1 MAFKKQIDL
10 DLTQVQALAVQP
22 CALPQALY
30 LRCFE
35 NKDEQAL
42 LNFYRQNADIP
53 FFGISPEFKGNDVA
67 LQQERMAKFIDYYK
81 VAFEKQAAFHYGL
94 FEKTMGIEKL
104 VGRLGLTPRY
114 KIITLKGQQ
123 ASEGVREL
131 ETVDIVVFIDQS
143 ASFSYGQKGYTKAA
157 VHALL
162 GEAYQNGHK
171 KVDAVIHKQ
180 NTRSIKF
187 FKDLGFDFPPQKRTI
202 IDVQGRGRYFD
213 INLESFHTVH
223 GVVSEILK
231 RIEGMKKNSMNKVAA
246 DKKTMGGKTF
256 LPHNN
261 QRG

>member
-22 CALPQALY
+22 CALPEALY

-53 FFGISPEFKGNDVA
+53 FFGITPEFKGNDVA
-67 LQQERMAKFIDYYK
+67 LQHERMAKFIDYYK
-81 VAFEKQAAFHYGL
+81 VAFEKKAAFHYGL
-94 FEKTMGIEKL
+94 FEKTQGVEKL

-123 ASEGVREL
+123 ASESVREL

-143 ASFSYGQKGYTKAA
+143 APFSYGKKGYTKAA
-157 VHALL
+157 VYGLL
-162 GEAYQNGHK
+162 NDAYQNGHE

-180 NTRSIKF
+180 NARSIKF
-187 FKDLGFDFPPQKRTI
+187 FKGLGFDFPPQKRTI
-202 IDVQGRGRYFD
+202 INVQGRGRYYD
-213 INLESFHTVH
+213 VNLQNFHTAH
-223 GVVSEILK
+223 GSVPEIL
-231 RIEGMKKNSMNKVAA
+231 RRLDGLKKNPMNKVAG
-246 DKKTMGGKTF
+246 DKKSMGAKTF
-256 LPHNN
+256 LPRNN